1 VAAGRATLTTETAL
15 KLNPTAAAGR
25 RENPLPNGT
34 LAVGGGLIVAGVTAY
49 AFLSISAHVLD
60 ENASAP
66 LAAIWAVMFTV
77 APGFFMPVEQEVS
90 RAIATRGARGQGAGP
105 LVKRAAALALGLLA
119 ILIVACL
126 IAAPTLNEHLF
137 EDQWLLFVALLLGVS
152 GYCAGHL
159 ARGLLSGRGRFR
171 PYAIYIGG
179 ESTIRLLICIA
190 LAVIGVDSAGWYGL
204 AIGIAPAFAVMIILS
219 QALADAHEPGPPA
232 PWNELTP
239 SLGAL
244 LAGSVFSMSLMNA
257 AMIAANILKEEGEK
271 AEVKKI
277 FNGVIVA
284 RVPLFLFQAVQAAM
298 LPKLSALA
306 GARRFHE
313 FRSSLKSLLQAVSTI
328 GAAGA
333 VGGFVL
339 GPLVVRVAF
348 DVELGHVDVG
358 LLAASTGFFIVALSL
373 AQAMIALEG
382 QGRVAVG
389 WLIGLVS
396 FVVITALGNDLLL
409 RLELASVLSSLV
421 AAVAMASFLVVRLR
435 HVEAEEDRDHATAAS

>member
-1 VAAGRATLTTETAL
+1 
-15 KLNPTAAAGR
+15 
-25 RENPLPNGT
+25 
-34 LAVGGGLIVAGVTAY
+34 
-49 AFLSISAHVLD
+49 VLD

-77 APGFFMPVEQEVS
+77 APGFFMPIEQEVS
-90 RAIATRGARGQGAGP
+90 RAIASRGARGQGAGP
-105 LVKRAAALALGLLA
+105 LVKRAAVLAVGLLG
-119 ILIVACL
+119 ILTVACL
-126 IAAPTLNEHLF
+126 IAAPTLNKHLF
-137 EDQWLLFVALLLGVS
+137 DNQWLLFVALLLGVG

-179 ESTIRLLICIA
+179 ESTIRLLICIV

-204 AIGIAPAFAVMIILS
+204 AIGIAPAFAVLIIAS
-219 QALADAHEPGPPA
+219 QALEDAHEPGPPA

-257 AMIAANILKEEGEK
+257 AMIAANILKDENEK

-306 GARRFHE
+306 GSHRFHE
-313 FRSSLKSLLQAVSTI
+313 FRSSLKSLLQAVSAI

-348 DVELGHVDVG
+348 DVQLGHIDVG

-389 WLIGLVS
+389 WLIGLVA
-396 FVVITALGNDLLL
+396 FVVTTALGNDLLL
-409 RLELASVLSSLV
+409 RLELASVISSAA
-421 AAVAMASFLVVRLR
+421 AAVAMAAFLFVRLR
-435 HVEAEEDRDHATAAS
+435 LVEAEEDRDQATVAF

>member
-1 VAAGRATLTTETAL
+1 MAVGRATPTTETAL

-25 RENPLPNGT
+25 RENPLPSGT
-34 LAVGGGLIVAGVTAY
+34 LAVGSGLIIGGVTAY

-90 RAIATRGARGQGAGP
+90 RAIASRGARGQGAGP
-105 LVKRAAALALGLLA
+105 LVKRATALGIGLLA

-126 IAAPTLNEHLF
+126 IAAPALTKHLF
-137 EDQWLLFVALLLGVS
+137 DGQWLLFVALLLGVS

-159 ARGLLSGRGRFR
+159 ARGMLSGRGRFR

-179 ESTIRLLICIA
+179 ESVIRLLICIA
-190 LAVIGVDSAGWYGL
+190 LAIVGADSAGWYGL
-204 AIGIAPAFAVMIILS
+204 AIGIAPAFAVLLIAS
-219 QALADAHEPGPPA
+219 QALDGAHEPGPPA

-257 AMIAANILKEEGEK
+257 AMIAAKLLSEESEK

-306 GARRFHE
+306 GSRRFHE
-313 FRSSLKSLLQAVSTI
+313 FRSSLKNLLQAVSII
-328 GAAGA
+328 GLAGA
-333 VGGFVL
+333 IGGFLL
-339 GPLVVRVAF
+339 GPFVVKIAF

-389 WLIGLVS
+389 WLVGLVM
-396 FVVITALGNDLLL
+396 FLVVTALGNDLLL

-421 AAVAMASFLVVRLR
+421 AALAMASFLVVRLR
-435 HVEAEEDRDHATAAS
+435 HVEAEEDRDNATAAT

>member
-1 VAAGRATLTTETAL
+1 M
-15 KLNPTAAAGR
+15 
-25 RENPLPNGT
+25 
-34 LAVGGGLIVAGVTAY
+34 GGGLIIGGITAY
-49 AFLSISAHVLD
+49 AFLSISAHALD

-90 RAIATRGARGQGAGP
+90 RAIATRGARGEGAGP
-105 LVKRAAALALGLLA
+105 LVKRATALAVGLLA
-119 ILIVACL
+119 ILVAASVV
-126 IAAPTLNEHLF
+126 AAPALTEHLF
-137 EDQWLLFVALLLGVS
+137 EDQWLLFFALLLGIA

-179 ESTIRLLICIA
+179 ESVIRLLICIVLA
-190 LAVIGVDSAGWYGL
+190 LVGADSAGWYGL
-204 AIGIAPAFAVMIILS
+204 AIGIAPAFAVLLIAS
-219 QALADAHEPGPPA
+219 QALAGAHEPGPPA

-257 AMIAANILKEEGEK
+257 AMIAANLLKDEGEK

-306 GARRFHE
+306 GSRRFHE
-313 FRSSLKSLLQAVSTI
+313 FRSSLKNLLQAVSLI

-333 VGGFVL
+333 VGGFIL
-339 GPLVVRVAF
+339 GPLVVKIAF

-389 WLIGLVS
+389 WLIGLVT
-396 FVVITALGNDLLL
+396 FVVTTALGNDLLL
-409 RLELASVLSSLV
+409 RLELASVISSL
-421 AAVAMASFLVVRLR
+421 AAAIAMASFLFVRLR
-435 HVEAEEDRDHATAAS
+435 QAEAEEDRDHATVAI

>member
-1 VAAGRATLTTETAL
+1 M
-15 KLNPTAAAGR
+15 
-25 RENPLPNGT
+25 PNGT
-34 LAVGGGLIVAGVTAY
+34 LAVGVGLIIGGITAY

-77 APGFFMPVEQEVS
+77 APGFFMPIEQEVS
-90 RAIATRGARGQGAGP
+90 RAIASRGARGQGAGP
-105 LVKRAAALALGLLA
+105 LVKRAAALGVGLLA

-126 IAAPTLNEHLF
+126 VAAPALTKHLF
-137 EDQWLLFVALLLGVS
+137 DGQWLLFVALLLGVA

-159 ARGLLSGRGRFR
+159 ARGVLSGRGRFR

-179 ESTIRLLICIA
+179 ESVYPPVALHRLGRRSASTPPVGTDWPSASPPRSPCSLIA
-190 LAVIGVDSAGWYGL
+190 
-204 AIGIAPAFAVMIILS
+204 S
-219 QALADAHEPGPPA
+219 QALVDVHEPGPPA

-257 AMIAANILKEEGEK
+257 AMIAAKLLSTESEK

-298 LPKLSALA
+298 LPKMSALA

-313 FRSSLKSLLQAVSTI
+313 FRSTLKSLLHAVS
-328 GAAGA
+328 ASS
-333 VGGFVL
+333 VPPVRS
-339 GPLVVRVAF
+339 VVSCSARSSSRSR
-348 DVELGHVDVG
+348 
-358 LLAASTGFFIVALSL
+358 STWTSATSTSACSPRRPG
-373 AQAMIALEG
+373 
-382 QGRVAVG
+382 
-389 WLIGLVS
+389 
-396 FVVITALGNDLLL
+396 
-409 RLELASVLSSLV
+409 SS
-421 AAVAMASFLVVRLR
+421 SWRCR
-435 HVEAEEDRDHATAAS
+435 WRRR

>member
-1 VAAGRATLTTETAL
+1 LG
-15 KLNPTAAAGR
+15 
-25 RENPLPNGT
+25 
-34 LAVGGGLIVAGVTAY
+34 I
-49 AFLSISAHVLD
+49 
-60 ENASAP
+60 
-66 LAAIWAVMFTV
+66 
-77 APGFFMPVEQEVS
+77 
-90 RAIATRGARGQGAGP
+90 
-105 LVKRAAALALGLLA
+105 GLLA

-126 IAAPTLNEHLF
+126 IAAPALTKHLF
-137 EDQWLLFVALLLGVS
+137 DGQWLLFVALLLGVS

-159 ARGLLSGRGRFR
+159 ARGMLSGRGRFR

-179 ESTIRLLICIA
+179 ESVIRLLICIA
-190 LAVIGVDSAGWYGL
+190 LAIVGADSAGWYGL
-204 AIGIAPAFAVMIILS
+204 AIGIAPAFAVLLIAS
-219 QALADAHEPGPPA
+219 QALDGAHEPGPPA

-257 AMIAANILKEEGEK
+257 AMIAAKLLSEESEK

-306 GARRFHE
+306 GSRRFHE
-313 FRSSLKSLLQAVSTI
+313 FRSSLKNLLQAVSII
-328 GAAGA
+328 GLAGA
-333 VGGFVL
+333 IGGFLL
-339 GPLVVRVAF
+339 GPFVVKIAF

-389 WLIGLVS
+389 WLVGLVM
-396 FVVITALGNDLLL
+396 FLVVTALGNDLLL

-421 AAVAMASFLVVRLR
+421 AALAMASFLVVRLR
-435 HVEAEEDRDHATAAS
+435 HVEAEEDRDNATAAT

>member
-1 VAAGRATLTTETAL
+1 MAAGRARLTTEIAL
-15 KLNPTAAAGR
+15 KLNPTFAAAR

-34 LAVGGGLIVAGVTAY
+34 LAVGVGLIIGGITAY

-90 RAIATRGARGQGAGP
+90 RAIASRGARGQGAGP
-105 LVKRAAALALGLLA
+105 LVKRAAALGIGLLA
-119 ILIVACL
+119 ILVVACL
-126 IAAPTLNEHLF
+126 IAAPALNKHLF
-137 EDQWLLFVALLLGVS
+137 DGQWLLFLALLLGVG

-159 ARGLLSGRGRFR
+159 ARGVLSGKGRFR
-171 PYAIYIGG
+171 PYAIYIAG
-179 ESTIRLLICIA
+179 ESVYRLMLCVV
-190 LAVIGVDSAGWYGL
+190 LAVIGVHSAGWYGL
-204 AIGIAPAFAVMIILS
+204 AIGIAPALAVLTIAS
-219 QALADAHEPGPPA
+219 QALVDVHEPGPPA

-257 AMIAANILKEEGEK
+257 AMIAAKLLSDSSEK

-298 LPKLSALA
+298 LPKMSALA

-313 FRSSLKSLLQAVSTI
+313 FRTTLRSLLQAVAVI
-328 GAAGA
+328 GFAGA
-333 VGGFVL
+333 LGGFVL
-339 GPLVVRVAF
+339 GPLVVKIAF
-348 DVELGHVDVG
+348 DVELGHIDVG
-358 LLAASTGFFIVALSL
+358 LLAGSTGFFIVAMSL
-373 AQAMIALEG
+373 AQALITLEE
-382 QGRVAVG
+382 QGRVALG
-389 WLIGLVS
+389 WLAGLVV
-396 FVVITALGNDLLL
+396 FLVTTALGNDLLL
-409 RLELASVLSSLV
+409 RLELASVTSSFAA
-421 AAVAMASFLVVRLR
+421 AAVLGAFLFSRLR
-435 HVEAEEDRDHATAAS
+435 LVEAEEDRDQAAVLF

>member
-1 VAAGRATLTTETAL
+1 M
-15 KLNPTAAAGR
+15 PS
-25 RENPLPNGT
+25 GT
-34 LAVGGGLIVAGVTAY
+34 LAVGSGLIIAGVTAY

-77 APGFFMPVEQEVS
+77 APGFFMPIEQEVS
-90 RAIATRGARGQGAGP
+90 RAIASRGARGQGAGP
-105 LVKRAAALALGLLA
+105 LVKRAAVLAIGLLA

-126 IAAPTLNEHLF
+126 IAAPTLNKHLF
-137 EDQWLLFVALLLGVS
+137 DGQWLLFVALLLGVS

-204 AIGIAPAFAVMIILS
+204 AIGIAPAFAVLVIAG
-219 QALADAHEPGPPA
+219 QALEDAHEPGPPA

-257 AMIAANILKEEGEK
+257 AMIAANILKEENEK

-306 GARRFHE
+306 GSRRFHE
-313 FRSSLKSLLQAVSTI
+313 FRSSLKSLLQAVSLI

-339 GPLVVRVAF
+339 GPLVVRIAF
-348 DVELGHVDVG
+348 DVRLGHIDVG

-382 QGRVAVG
+382 QGRVAIG
-389 WLIGLVS
+389 WLVGLVA
-396 FVVITALGNDLLL
+396 FVVTTALGNDLLL
-409 RLELASVLSSLV
+409 RLELASVISSL
-421 AAVAMASFLVVRLR
+421 AAAMAMAAFLFVRLR
-435 HVEAEEDRDHATAAS
+435 LVEAEEDRDHAPVAF

>member
-1 VAAGRATLTTETAL
+1 MLLTTEISL
-15 KLNPTAAAGR
+15 KLNPIAAATS
-25 RENPLPNGT
+25 RENPLPSGT
-34 LAVGGGLIVAGVTAY
+34 LAVGTGLIVGGVTAY

-90 RAIATRGARGQGAGP
+90 RAIASRGARGQGAAP
-105 LVKRAAALALGLLA
+105 LLKRAAALGIGLLGLLT
-119 ILIVACL
+119 IACL
-126 IAAPTLNEHLF
+126 IAAPALNEHLF
-137 EDQWLLFVALLLGVS
+137 DDQWLLFVALLLGVS

-159 ARGLLSGRGRFR
+159 ARGMLSGRGKFR

-179 ESTIRLLICIA
+179 ESVVRLIICVG

-204 AIGIAPAFAVMIILS
+204 AIGIAPAFAVLIVAS
-219 QALADAHEPGPPA
+219 AALEGAHEPGPPA

-257 AMIAANILKEEGEK
+257 AMIAAQLLRDESEK

-298 LPKLSALA
+298 LPKMSALA
-306 GARRFHE
+306 GSRRFHE
-313 FRSSLKSLLQAVSTI
+313 FRTSLTNLLQAVVAI

-339 GPLVVRVAF
+339 GPLVVDIAF
-348 DVELGHVDVG
+348 NVELGHVDVG
-358 LLAASTGFFIVALSL
+358 LLAASTGFFIVAMSL
-373 AQAMIALEG
+373 AQALIALDG
-382 QGRVAVG
+382 QSRVALG
-389 WLIGLVS
+389 WLFGLVT
-396 FVVITALGNDLLL
+396 FVVVTALGNDLLL
-409 RLELASVLSSLV
+409 RLELASLLSSF
-421 AAVAMASFLVVRLR
+421 AAAAALGAFLYTRLR
-435 HVEAEEDRDHATAAS
+435 LAESEEDRDHAPVAF

>member
-1 VAAGRATLTTETAL
+1 MLGRATLTTETAL
-15 KLNPTAAAGR
+15 KLNPTAAASR

-60 ENASAP
+60 EDASAP

-105 LVKRAAALALGLLA
+105 LVKRAAVLAIGLLA
-119 ILIVACL
+119 ILAVGCI
-126 IAAPTLNEHLF
+126 IAAPALNEHLF
-137 EDQWLLFVALLLGVS
+137 EDQWLLFVALLLGVA

-179 ESTIRLLICIA
+179 ESTIRLLICIG

-204 AIGIAPAFAVMIILS
+204 AIGIAPAFAVLLIAS
-219 QALADAHEPGPPA
+219 QALTDAHEPGPPA

-257 AMIAANILKEEGEK
+257 AMIAANILKDETEK

-306 GARRFHE
+306 GSRRFHE
-313 FRSSLKSLLQAVSTI
+313 FRASLKNLLQAVSVI
-328 GAAGA
+328 GVAGA
-333 VGGFVL
+333 MGGFLL
-339 GPLVVRVAF
+339 GPLVVKIAF

-396 FVVITALGNDLLL
+396 FVVTTALGNDLLL
-409 RLELASVLSSLV
+409 RLELASVISSL
-421 AAVAMASFLVVRLR
+421 AAAIAMASFLFVRLR
-435 HVEAEEDRDHATAAS
+435 QAEAEEDRDHATVAI